1 MRHSYYD
8 LDEYSTANTI
18 IGHDNTDLPPKTH
31 DPEWTYLTA
40 GRLQLGDFSTA
51 ESVSAAGPESE
62 PSEPLSLSF
71 RAAVLALSVS

>member
-1 MRHSYYD
+1 MRHRYYD

-51 ESVSAAGPESE
+51 ESV
-62 PSEPLSLSF
+62 
-71 RAAVLALSVS
+71 RATFP